1 VEGSTRDGTP
11 ERASRFDFRVP
22 DVVNVALIA
31 VVLLYILVR
40 ASSEKSFRLQTGS
53 VSAQAR
59 DLLWFALA
67 CGLLSFATIEC
78 VKRLTH
84 VRARYHE
91 KETRLWLQ
99 IRLDRIRR
107 EPTDASEATDPTESA
122 DRTSPFQQL
131 VSAMGI
137 EPDDRRQ
144 VFNLPSEQLAAQI
157 SAAADLALT
166 SEKDDRYTYFLA
178 SVTKDER
185 DLPSEGASQT
195 PTETDEAQDLRRA
208 QQVRI
213 GLDQLQVA
221 LRDRWRRY
229 LWGAG
234 LWISGAYGIGLA
246 FAGNRETVEGPRH
259 VLAALV
265 LGGVVAAV
273 ARDLTAIV
281 ERLRG

>member
-1 VEGSTRDGTP
+1 MEGPTLDGTP
-11 ERASRFDFRVP
+11 ERESRFDFRAP
-22 DVVNVALIA
+22 DVINIALIA
-31 VVLLYILVR
+31 AVLLYVLVR
-40 ASSEKSFRLQTGS
+40 ALTEKSFRLQTGS

-78 VKRLTH
+78 VKRLTY

-91 KETRLWLQ
+91 NETRLWLQ
-99 IRLDRIRR
+99 TRLDRIRR
-107 EPTDASEATDPTESA
+107 EPTESA

-137 EPDDRRQ
+137 EPDARRLL
-144 VFNLPSEQLAAQI
+144 FNLPSEQLAAQI

-166 SEKDDRYTYFLA
+166 SERDDRYTYLLA

-185 DLPSEGASQT
+185 DLPSEGAPPTS
-195 PTETDEAQDLRRA
+195 TETDEARDLRRA

-221 LRDRWRRY
+221 MRDRWRRY

>member
-1 VEGSTRDGTP
+1 
-11 ERASRFDFRVP
+11 
-22 DVVNVALIA
+22 
-31 VVLLYILVR
+31 VLYVLVR
-40 ASSEKSFRLQTGS
+40 ASFENSFRLHTGS

-78 VKRLTH
+78 IKRLTYL
-84 VRARYHE
+84 RAAYHE
-91 KETRLWLQ
+91 RETRRWLQ
-99 IRLDRIRR
+99 SRFDQI
-107 EPTDASEATDPTESA
+107 ASNSDDGE
-122 DRTSPFQQL
+122 SPFKQL
-131 VSAMGI
+131 LAAMGI
-137 EPDDRRQ
+137 ERGDEKRI
-144 VFNLPSEQLAAQI
+144 FNLPSEQLSAQV

-166 SEKDDRYTYFLA
+166 APRSDYAGYRYFLA
-178 SVTKDER
+178 SVTGDKR
-185 DLPSEGASQT
+185 DLDLESASK
-195 PTETDEAQDLRRA
+195 TDREQEADDLRRG

-234 LWISGAYGIGLA
+234 LWISGAYGVGLA
-246 FAGNRETVEGPRH
+246 FAGNREAVEGPRH